1 MDFESLQKLRFF
13 LAIIFPVV
21 GRNLIKP
28 EKADEWFERHPHL
41 KSRVE
46 HLRDSKIGS
55 NLLRVN
61 ETFGTGNLTAEH
73 LDWSLIPEETAAV
86 LRAGIMVATIVCILV
101 PVAMWFIWPALS
113 QEAITGLAGSAV
125 AGWSV
130 VLWMMVGA
138 LTWGCLLAGT
148 AVANRM
154 VFLPAMLV
162 FIYFTGAMTASLPR
176 SWWNITVSLCAAGAI
191 VLCEARSVNVQ
202 VKKTWGGIIACVL
215 AGMITGFI
223 MIAATPAC
231 RLFPGRVLVTGLALG
246 VPLGVGLWWCGRRL
260 ASYVTARGSTPF
272 LLRLDISVAI
282 LAGLHLCLTTSLAV
296 RGGIL
301 VPAQYLQPMAV
312 QITGYLWP
320 FYYFVG
326 IGVVFKVLRQTTVV
340 NMTVREL
347 LPARFFI
354 PAALALLAVAS
365 TVAWSES
372 LVQWLI
378 SRHVSMLTSI
388 IVALHAATAWI
399 WSRPLLALTL
409 EWFRWVLLAISAFA
423 IWNMLRRR
431 LDAGMMAGLLFPT
444 LFIGL
449 GIYEYFFEFAG
460 FIRSPAHT
468 AVSLFTFSIFGLW
481 MAHTTLLPFLTGESS
496 WWPRPARIVLYC
508 AGLMF
513 VLLPIHIRA
522 AVHDS
527 TLSKEIYLYLFFGI
541 IDLGLPY
548 YLYVYASQRFRQMP
562 LSAPALLGIFGIGA
576 ALSVPFTILDKLA
589 ASGWSIGAVWTMANA
604 QVTAS
609 LKGSPLVV
617 VMHFLPPTWIVVR
630 SLLSIGSVL
639 VVGAVVRQRMRGREF
654 APAAAVFAVIAT
666 ATGLACF
673 ANRSLEL
680 PLLPLGILQ
689 LITPMNV
696 SREVDVALVARYL
709 SFVIPAFLI
718 SLVLISRS
726 RRLVR
731 IAGFVAAILVHAVL
745 AILWPEHEPWM
756 RSSGVLST
764 VGIAG
769 IVVLILLLVAVRN
782 RLDALLSLRE
792 DIDAGSP
799 LVPWKELRVAGLAVI
814 ILLTLISV
822 WQLHEGRMVPHEVG
836 KPAVVVRLP
845 AFWHDETIISDMS
858 GLRQFV
864 ASTNEPFPPRLIV
877 DVRSGETAD
886 IRTLLETTAVEVSQ
900 RLKGFKPTKLTRGDQ
915 FCPGALALDFEF
927 EAHVANTTFPA
938 MGTIVVAP
946 VRSGTVLIFTMVFT
960 VGDRERRWDPAYT
973 LQVMQ
978 R

>member
-1 MDFESLQKLRFF
+1 MDFQSLQKLRFF

-41 KSRVE
+41 KSRLE

-73 LDWSLIPEETAAV
+73 LDWSLIPEETTAV
-86 LRAGIMVATIVCILV
+86 LRAGIVAAAIVCMLL
-101 PVAMWFIWPALS
+101 PVAMWFTWPPVA
-113 QEAITGLAGSAV
+113 QEAITGVAGSAV

-130 VLWMMVGA
+130 MLWMIAGA

-148 AVANRM
+148 AVANRLA
-154 VFLPAMLV
+154 FLPSILV
-162 FIYFTGAMTASLPR
+162 FVYFTGAMTASLPR
-176 SWWNITVSLCAAGAI
+176 SWWNIAVSLCAAGAI

-202 VKKTWGGIIACVL
+202 AKKVWGGIITCVL

-260 ASYVTARGSTPF
+260 ASYITACGSTPF

-326 IGVVFKVLRQTTVV
+326 IGVIFKVLRQTTVV

-347 LPARFFI
+347 VPARFFI
-354 PAALALLAVAS
+354 PAALALLAVA
-365 TVAWSES
+365 TMVAWSES

-378 SRHVSMLTSI
+378 SRHASILTSV
-388 IVALHAATAWI
+388 IVALHTATAWI
-399 WSRPLLALTL
+399 WSRPLLALML
-409 EWFRWVLLAISAFA
+409 ESFRWVLLTISAFA
-423 IWNMLRRR
+423 VWNVLRRR
-431 LDAGMMAGLLFPT
+431 LDAGMMAALLFTT
-444 LFIGL
+444 LFIGF
-449 GIYEYFFEFAG
+449 GIYEYFFEFSG
-460 FIRSPAHT
+460 FIRSPVHT
-468 AVSLFTFSIFGLW
+468 AVSLFSFSIFGLW
-481 MAHTTLLPFLTGESS
+481 MAYTTLRPFLMGESS
-496 WWPRPARIVLYC
+496 WWPRPARIVLFC

-513 VLLPIHIRA
+513 VLMPIHIRG

-527 TLSKEIYLYLFFGI
+527 TLSKEIYLYLFFGV

-548 YLYVYASQRFRQMP
+548 YLYVYASQRFNQMP
-562 LSAPALLGIFGIGA
+562 FSAPTLLGIFGIGA

-589 ASGWSIGAVWTMANA
+589 VSGWSISTVWTMANA
-604 QVTAS
+604 HVAAS
-609 LKGSPLVV
+609 LKGSPLAV

-630 SLLSIGSVL
+630 SLLAI
-639 VVGAVVRQRMRGREF
+639 GAVLFVGVVVRRRMRGREF
-654 APAAAVFAVIAT
+654 AAAATVFAVIAT
-666 ATGLACF
+666 ATGLVCF

-680 PLLPLGILQ
+680 PLLPLGIVQ

-696 SREVDVALVARYL
+696 SLDVDVTLVARYL

-718 SLVLISRS
+718 SLVLIGRS
-726 RRLVR
+726 RWFVR
-731 IAGFVAAILVHAVL
+731 IAGFVLAILVHASS
-745 AILWPEHEPWM
+745 AILWPAHEPWL
-756 RSSGVLST
+756 RSSGVLSM
-764 VGIAG
+764 AG
-769 IVVLILLLVAVRN
+769 VAGVAVLILLLIAVRN
-782 RLDALLSLRE
+782 RLDAILAIRE

-799 LVPWKELRVAGLAVI
+799 LLPWKEFRVAGLALI
-814 ILLTLISV
+814 ILLALVSV
-822 WQLHEGRMVPHEVG
+822 WRLHGARMVPYEIG
-836 KPAVVVRLP
+836 KPAVAVKLP
-845 AFWHDETIISDMS
+845 AFWHDETKVAGMP
-858 GLRQFV
+858 GLRQFIT
-864 ASTNEPFPPRLIV
+864 STNEPFPPRLTV
-877 DVRSGETAD
+877 DIRPVETAD
-886 IRTLLETTAVEVSQ
+886 VRTLLQTIGVEVSQ
-900 RLKGFKPTKLTRGDQ
+900 RLKGFTPTKLTRWDQ
-915 FCPGALALDFEF
+915 FCPGTLALDFEF
-927 EAHVANTTFPA
+927 EAYVAKTTFPA
-938 MGTIVVAP
+938 IGTIVVAP
-946 VRSGTVLIFTMVFT
+946 VRPGAAVVFT
-960 VGDRERRWDPAYT
+960 LVSSIGDRDRRWDPARS
-973 LQVMQ
+973 LQVMLH
-978 R
+978 